1 MEKGDTR
8 MKTFVVLYDV
18 FDAKRLRKVKELV
31 YGYAMGGQKSAR
43 EVVLKEQN
51 LKALVEA
58 LLQLTEKEDKV
69 NIVRVSEPILLGKA
83 TQLVYEEN
91 GVIIV

>member
-31 YGYAMGGQKSAR
+31 YSYAMGGQKSAR
-43 EVVLKEQN
+43 EVVLKEHN
-51 LKALVEA
+51 LKALVAA